1 MPSIEFFAIT
11 ISLSLSGI
19 ELLIKSGIESL
30 IFIERLLILD
40 EKSSCWSLF
49 VNNFIW
55 SLKFEKKLLINRIAI
70 DIEAKIIVNALSALE
85 LVYLSRLS
93 TDWRNIVVNKNEKIS
108 MPIIEA
114 KNGKISEARIPII
127 INNRSL

>member
-40 EKSSCWSLF
+40 EKSSC
-49 VNNFIW
+49 
-55 SLKFEKKLLINRIAI
+55 
-70 DIEAKIIVNALSALE
+70 
-85 LVYLSRLS
+85 
-93 TDWRNIVVNKNEKIS
+93 
-108 MPIIEA
+108 
-114 KNGKISEARIPII
+114 
-127 INNRSL
+127 